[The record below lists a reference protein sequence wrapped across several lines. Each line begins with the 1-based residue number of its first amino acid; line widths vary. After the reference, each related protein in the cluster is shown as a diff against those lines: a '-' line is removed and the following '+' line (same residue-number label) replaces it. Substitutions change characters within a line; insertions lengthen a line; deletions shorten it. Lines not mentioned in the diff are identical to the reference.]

1 MVASSLET
9 PHEHGVD
16 EELDSNAPELI
27 EDQPDSVKD
36 NAAVSEV
43 SADSR
48 VHVAPVDDED
58 FELVEDGDCNSNL
71 IINE

>member
-16 EELDSNAPELI
+16 EEIDSNAPELF
-27 EDQPDSVKD
+27 EDQNDSVEH
-36 NAAVSEV
+36 NAAVSKV

-48 VHVAPVDDED
+48 VLVAPVDDED
-58 FELVEDGDCNSNL
+58 FELVVDGDCNNNL
-71 IINE
+71 INNE

>member
-9 PHEHGVD
+9 PHEHSVD
-16 EELDSNAPELI
+16 EEIGSNAPELI
-27 EDQPDSVKD
+27 EDQSDSVKD
-36 NAAVSEV
+36 KAAVSEV
-43 SADSR
+43 SAGSR

-58 FELVEDGDCNSNL
+58 FELVEDGDCNL

>member
-9 PHEHGVD
+9 PHEHSVD

-27 EDQPDSVKD
+27 EDQSDSVKD

-58 FELVEDGDCNSNL
+58 FELVEDGN
-71 IINE
+71 